1 MKKYSAVFVLFVVL
15 GVLLCGA
22 GLVLMGVNLGKPFAI
37 TNLRPIVFLAA
48 GFMLFIIGAIVVEM
62 SFRIRWM
69 RRIEKKVDA
78 LGIKKD

>member
-15 GVLLCGA
+15 GVLLCGS
-22 GLVLMGVNLGKPFAI
+22 GLVLMGVNLSKPFAI

-78 LGIKKD
+78 LGIKKA